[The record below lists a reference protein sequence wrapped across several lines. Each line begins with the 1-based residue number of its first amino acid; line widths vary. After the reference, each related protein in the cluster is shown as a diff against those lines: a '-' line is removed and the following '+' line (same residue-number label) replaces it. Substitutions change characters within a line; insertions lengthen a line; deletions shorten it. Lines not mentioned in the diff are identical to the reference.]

1 MKKFKEL
8 ASFLKENEY
17 TDSSE
22 PIRVARSDYGV
33 FRVEDKHSLG
43 RVNALI
49 HEFTK
54 REFVDP
60 KQGMAQLRHKLN
72 LIGLDFE
79 MAAYDR
85 IDEGS
90 QDYKVNRF
98 GGEFGVTPDHDLS
111 AGFYKSDGISP
122 FNDGVGMVLRTTFT
136 VSESGLYNIEA
147 MIVPDVDE
155 EGDDDD
161 I

>member
-8 ASFLKENEY
+8 TSYLKESEY

-22 PIRVARSDYGV
+22 PIRVAQSDYGV
-33 FRVEDKHSLG
+33 FRIEDKHSLG
-43 RVNALI
+43 RVNTLI
-49 HEFTK
+49 HEFVK

-60 KQGMAQLRHKLN
+60 KAGMCQLRHKLN

-90 QDYKVNRF
+90 QDYKINRF
-98 GGEFGVTPDHDLS
+98 GGEFGTTPEHDLS
-111 AGFYKSDGISP
+111 TGFYKSDGITP
-122 FNDGVGMVLRTTFT
+122 FNDGIGMVLRTTYT
-136 VSESGLYNIEA
+136 VSESGMYSIDA
-147 MIVPDVDE
+147 MIVPDDTDE
-155 EGDDDD
+155 DKDDD

>member
-8 ASFLKENEY
+8 SSYLKENEY

-33 FRVEDKHSLG
+33 FRVEDKETLG
-43 RVNALI
+43 RINALI
-49 HEFTK
+49 YEYTK
-54 REFVDP
+54 REFIDP
-60 KQGMAQLRHKLN
+60 KNAMSQLRHKLN

-85 IDEGS
+85 VDEGS
-90 QDYKVNRF
+90 QDYKINRF
-98 GGEFGVTPDHDLS
+98 GGEFGTTPEHDLS
-111 AGFYKSDGISP
+111 KGFYKSDGISP
-122 FNDGVGMVLRTTFT
+122 FNDGVGMVLRTTYT
-136 VSESGLYNIEA
+136 VSESGMYSIDA
-147 MIVPDVDE
+147 MIVPDIDE
-155 EGDDDD
+155 DEDDDD

>member
-60 KQGMAQLRHKLN
+60 KQGMAQLRQTT
-72 LIGLDFE
+72 
-79 MAAYDR
+79 R
-85 IDEGS
+85 S
-90 QDYKVNRF
+90 
-98 GGEFGVTPDHDLS
+98 TDL
-111 AGFYKSDGISP
+111 
-122 FNDGVGMVLRTTFT
+122 V
-136 VSESGLYNIEA
+136 VSL
-147 MIVPDVDE
+147 V
-155 EGDDDD
+155 
-161 I
+161 